1 MPIRCTRDA
10 SDELSRV
17 AHAVARQY
25 RQGVQKRKLV
35 SHLSEESVF
44 FTFPGIR
51 SPLSSPLLVLSSSSS
66 GTPVK

>member
-35 SHLSEESVF
+35 SHLSVIVIMIIVVVVVAMII
-44 FTFPGIR
+44 IR
-51 SPLSSPLLVLSSSSS
+51 MIIINSNKNKN
-66 GTPVK
+66 T